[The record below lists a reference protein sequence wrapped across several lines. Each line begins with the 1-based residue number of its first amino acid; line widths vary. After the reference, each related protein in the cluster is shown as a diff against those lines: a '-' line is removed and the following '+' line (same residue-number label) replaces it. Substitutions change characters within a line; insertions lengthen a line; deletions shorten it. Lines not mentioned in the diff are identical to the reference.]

1 MRKHCQIPWVLLY
14 IERWLK
20 APLENEKG
28 LLVAQLQPN
37 GPAEKAGLHGPKV
50 VRKTGILGG
59 TRIDYGAADIVV
71 AVDEEDV
78 KSQSD
83 FLSVVESKRPN
94 DQVIVTV
101 LREGR
106 KVNVPVTLGGP
117 NPEKPATFPPSPRSQ
132 SSRTME
138 LPHAQFH
145 LLR

>member
-1 MRKHCQIPWVLLY
+1 M
-14 IERWLK
+14 
-20 APLENEKG
+20 
-28 LLVAQLQPN
+28 
-37 GPAEKAGLHGPKV
+37 
-50 VRKTGILGG
+50 GG

-71 AVDEEDV
+71 AVDEEEV

-117 NPEKPATFPPSPRSQ
+117 NPEK
-132 SSRTME
+132 
-138 LPHAQFH
+138 
-145 LLR
+145 